1 MKKCLLG
8 FIIGLTILS
17 CKNNGDIETIT
28 INPNELSLG
37 PIVHDSLSNLQLEKI
52 TYIQKTFEE
61 ILPVSLEETI
71 TNFKRDQNP
80 DKEIEIWLQMA
91 KTYQLFASKYPKEDE
106 FELRKEAFGLILS
119 ISMADDDEAI
129 ENAKL
134 NLLNPEQISEILS
147 NYTLK
152 AKPLEINKNN

>member
-1 MKKCLLG
+1 M
-8 FIIGLTILS
+8 
-17 CKNNGDIETIT
+17 
-28 INPNELSLG
+28 
-37 PIVHDSLSNLQLEKI
+37 EKI

-119 ISMADDDEAI
+119 RSMADDDEAI